1 MAFSPNDEQRTAINA
16 DGSIVV
22 YAAAGSG
29 KTAVLTRRVQK
40 LICDEQN
47 PVSADRILVV
57 TFTKAAAA
65 EMRGRIIEA
74 VDEEIKIRKE
84 NGTLSDNL
92 LRQQMILS
100 AANICT
106 IDSFCSNLLRENFEV
121 VGIDPEFKVA
131 DELKI
136 FEVSRSIIKDMVAQK
151 VSSGDKDFK
160 LIGDAIG
167 IDSNL
172 DSFSKTIN
180 TIYNKSRSLPRP
192 KKWLEDIKGYY
203 GQNGNLIYWMDIAF
217 DIAQSAFDS
226 LETMV
231 DTYFYEVQTLPDG
244 MLLSEGINS
253 EITKFRTDFAL
264 SLKNKDWNNAKSVL
278 ESTAISVIPNDVKK
292 ADVWLYNHL
301 RNLRVDLSDRIVKLK
316 KIFEYDKREN
326 ERLIAIETR
335 AVNALVDF
343 VIEYSDQ
350 FVSEMLNQGFLTFDM
365 VTHIAF
371 SAVGEYDQ
379 NGNIVPTEF
388 GRQIASDYDAV
399 LVDEYQDNNSLQDAF
414 FGILSDNGKNLF
426 MVGDAKQSIYGFRNA
441 NPENFISYRDNSPLY
456 KEGENTSRAKVVLDK
471 NYRSRKE
478 ICDFSNY
485 LFGIIMQ
492 KATSGMDYTDD
503 DFMNSEA
510 KYCAADEKAVEL
522 HIVERDKIDDAKI
535 TSAEHIADYIKK
547 TMDQPAFLDDG
558 NGGLR
563 KATYSDFAILMRSLK
578 EKGAIYANALKN
590 AGIPVSFNAGGMF
603 ETTEIMALHSLLKA
617 IDNPQDDVAILAT
630 LTGPVFAIGMDRIAE
645 IKANNRADSFYG
657 SLILA
662 AQKGEQ
668 DVLDAFDKLK
678 YLRRLSATSSVAEF
692 VSELVDTFNFREI
705 MSSYSE
711 GGRRKANIDA
721 FISIAEEFDADSHLG
736 LSSFLRMLENFME
749 SDKTVESYESSDD
762 AVTITTIHG
771 SKGLEYSICILAET
785 SSKFFEKDTYDTVR
799 MDEKLGISLNLCDLM
814 AHKKYEPLSAKVI
827 RNGMH
832 NRLVAEEQ
840 RLLYVAITRAKEKLI
855 FVIDGNTHNENK
867 RMSLANSI
875 SHQEAANCKLSKEN
889 ILSANCYA
897 DWIIMACQ
905 LHKDG
910 EPLGNVAAHNK
921 IASFEVYYVYPETA
935 ICTEEQDLQVALPN
949 QELVKAFS
957 EKFNFS
963 YPYESAVNT
972 PTKTSVSKLLSEA
985 NDSEYS
991 FTRRPAIFTG
1001 DKMNA
1006 AEKGTATHKF
1016 MQYANYSNAINN
1028 LDAELTR
1035 LEEWEYLSEQ
1045 EIAVLDLAA
1054 IQKFLNSALC
1064 TEIIQSGKVFKE
1076 QRFIIPLNDGE
1087 GETVIQ
1093 GAVDCVYS
1101 NGEGLSIIDF
1111 KTTRFETD
1119 KEFIDAYSKQLE
1131 IYAEAMEQ
1139 IFDMKVTAKYIYSLH
1154 LSKTIKL

>member
-1 MAFSPNDEQRTAINA
+1 MAFSPNDEQKLAIEA

-40 LICDEQN
+40 LICDEKN
-47 PVSADRILVV
+47 PISADRILVV
-57 TFTKAAAA
+57 TFTKPAAA

-74 VDEEIKIRKE
+74 VDEEIKSRKG

-100 AANICT
+100 GANICT

-121 VGIDPEFKVA
+121 VGIDPEFKIA
-131 DELKI
+131 DDLKV
-136 FEVSRSIIKDMVAQK
+136 FEISRRVIRDMVAQK
-151 VSSGDKDFK
+151 VALDDKDFK

-167 IDSNL
+167 IDSSL
-172 DSFSKTIN
+172 ESFSKTIN

-192 KKWLEDIKGYY
+192 EKWLKDIKEYY
-203 GQNGNLIYWMDIAF
+203 GEKGNLAYWMDMAF
-217 DIAQSAFDS
+217 DLAQSMFDS
-226 LETMV
+226 LETMI
-231 DTYFYEVQTLPDG
+231 DTYFYEVQNVPDG
-244 MLLSEGINS
+244 MLLSECINS
-253 EITKFRTDFAL
+253 QITTFRTDFA
-264 SLKNKDWNNAKSVL
+264 SAIKNKDWDKAKFIL
-278 ESTAISVIPNDVKK
+278 ESTEISIIPKNVKN
-292 ADVWLYNHL
+292 ADVWLYDHL
-301 RNLRVDLSDRIVKLK
+301 RNLRVDTIDRIDKLK
-316 KIFEYDKREN
+316 KIFEYNLLEN
-326 ERLIAIETR
+326 ERLIAVETR
-335 AVNALVDF
+335 AVGTLIDF
-343 VIEYSDQ
+343 VIEYSNR
-350 FVSEMLNQGFLTFDM
+350 FMSEMLNEGLLTFDM

-371 SAVGEYDQ
+371 SAVGKYDES
-379 NGNIVPTEF
+379 GNIVPTEF
-388 GRQIASDYDAV
+388 GRQIASNFDAV

-414 FGILSDNGKNLF
+414 FGILSDNGKKLF

-441 NPENFISYRDNSPLY
+441 NPDNFISYRDNSPLY
-456 KEGENTSRAKVVLDK
+456 KEGVEVDRAKVVLDK
-471 NYRSRKE
+471 NYRSRKG

-492 KATSGMDYTDD
+492 KDTSGMDYTDD
-503 DFMNSEA
+503 DFMNSQA
-510 KYCAADEKAVEL
+510 KYCESDEKSVEL
-522 HIVERDKIDDAKI
+522 HIVERDKNDNSKI
-535 TSAEHIADYIKK
+535 MSAEHIADYIKK
-547 TMDQPAFLDDG
+547 TIERPAFLNDG
-558 NGGLR
+558 NEGLR
-563 KATYSDFAILMRSLK
+563 KATYSDFAILMRSIK
-578 EKGAIYANALKN
+578 DKGAIYANVLKN
-590 AGIPVSFNAGGMF
+590 AGIPVRFNSGGMF

-630 LTGPVFAIGMDRIAE
+630 LTGPVFAMSMDRIAE
-645 IKANNRADSFYG
+645 IKANNKADSFYA

-668 DVLDAFDKLK
+668 DVLDAFSKLK

-692 VSELVDTFNFREI
+692 VSELVDTFSFREI

-736 LSSFLRMLENFME
+736 LSSFLRMLENFIE
-749 SDKTVESYESSDD
+749 SDKSVESYESSDD

-771 SKGLEYSICILAET
+771 SKGLEYPICILAET
-785 SSKFFEKDTYDTVR
+785 SSKFFEKDTYDTIR
-799 MDEKLGISLNLCDLM
+799 MDEKLGISLNICDLM
-814 AHKKYEPLSAKVI
+814 AHKKHEPLSAKVI
-827 RNGMH
+827 RRGMH

-840 RLLYVAITRAKEKLI
+840 RLLYVAITRAKEKLVLI
-855 FVIDGNTHNENK
+855 IDGITHNENK
-867 RMSLANSI
+867 RMSFANSI
-875 SHQEAANCKLSKEN
+875 SHQEAVNCKLSKEN

-921 IASFEVYYVYPETA
+921 IANFEVYYVHPEVAT
-935 ICTEEQDLQVALPN
+935 CTEEQDLQAASPN
-949 QELVKAFS
+949 QEIVKGFS
-957 EKFNFS
+957 EKFNFN

-972 PTKTSVSKLLSEA
+972 PTKTSVSKLLAEIT
-985 NDSEYS
+985 DSEYA
-991 FTRRPAIFTG
+991 FTRRPAIFAS

-1016 MQYANYSNAINN
+1016 MQYANYSDAIKD
-1028 LDAELTR
+1028 LDAEITR

-1045 EIAVLDLAA
+1045 EIAVLDINA
-1054 IQKFLNSALC
+1054 IKKFLSSEIC
-1064 TEIIQSGKVFKE
+1064 KEIIQSGIVFKE
-1076 QRFIIPLNDGE
+1076 QKFIVPLNDGE

-1101 NGEGLSIIDF
+1101 NGQGLSIIDF
-1111 KTTRFETD
+1111 KTTRFESD
-1119 KEFIDAYSKQLE
+1119 KEFIDAYSKQLD

-1139 IFDMKVTAKYIYSLH
+1139 IFDMKVTSKYIYSLH